1 MCIRDRVSTGTG
13 GLSGKAL
20 WPHTARIVGE
30 VLEATA
36 GTVPITACGG
46 VFTAEDA
53 LTCLQAGATSVQVY
67 SGLIYEGPTV
77 ASSIAR
83 DLASMLRDEG
93 LVLSSLVGTAKR
105 DS

>member
-1 MCIRDRVSTGTG
+1 M
-13 GLSGKAL
+13 
-20 WPHTARIVGE
+20 
-30 VLEATA
+30 
-36 GTVPITACGG
+36 PITACGG

-83 DLASMLRDEG
+83 ELASMLRDEG

-105 DS
+105 AS

>member
-1 MCIRDRVSTGTG
+1 M
-13 GLSGKAL
+13 L
-20 WPHTARIVGE
+20 PM
-30 VLEATA
+30 
-36 GTVPITACGG
+36 PITACGG

-53 LTCLQAGATSVQVY
+53 FTCLQAGATSVQVY
-67 SGLIYEGPTV
+67 SALIYGGPTV

-83 DLASMLRDEG
+83 GLATMLRDEG